1 MSRKKG
7 KQMSNKEKGPREKS
21 KEFLE
26 YWIQLGEPLA
36 RMVQRFGHGILLL
49 LPKKLTDK
57 E

>member
-36 RMVQRFGHGILLL
+36 RMVQRSGMAFYFYSL
-49 LPKKLTDK
+49 KS
-57 E
+57 